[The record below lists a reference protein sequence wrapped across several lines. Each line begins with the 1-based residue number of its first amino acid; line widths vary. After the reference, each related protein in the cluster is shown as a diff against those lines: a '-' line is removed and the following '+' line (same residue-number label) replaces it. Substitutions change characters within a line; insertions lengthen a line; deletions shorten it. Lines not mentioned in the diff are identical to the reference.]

1 MRNSLLACLS
11 LLLVFI
17 SPSFALAQTSTPKQN
32 QSLRNDLREA
42 RTSARV
48 AYKAKLA
55 QIKDTRKQALVDRI
69 DTHIQEINTRRTT
82 QMSEALIHLTA
93 ILDRVNTKIT
103 ASTSQ
108 STLDLITDA
117 RTKIVTANRAVDAQ
131 KDKDYVVQ
139 ITTDS
144 LLGQAVKTA
153 FQSFSSDI
161 NATHQTVVD
170 ARLSVIEAI
179 KAIEP
184 DKASPTTS
192 SGI

>member
-17 SPSFALAQTSTPKQN
+17 SPSFALAQTSTQN

-48 AYKAKLA
+48 AFRAKLA
-55 QIKDTRKQALVDRI
+55 QIKDTRKQALVDKI

-82 QMSEALIHLTA
+82 QMSEALIRLTA
-93 ILDRVNTKIT
+93 ILDRINTKAT

-108 STLDLITDA
+108 TSLDLITDA
-117 RTKIVTANRAVDAQ
+117 RTKIVTANTAVDAQ

-161 NATHQTVVD
+161 NTTHQTVVD
-170 ARLSVIEAI
+170 ARLSVIESI

-184 DKASPTTS
+184 NKASPTTS